1 MHQILNFYSKLYKS
15 ILSIP
20 LDLNIRD
27 ESIGSGP
34 SENKNGT
41 RTLKT
46 YDRSLF
52 VLKLRKFSFFKVRT
66 HSKPALILKKFL

>member
-1 MHQILNFYSKLYKS
+1 MHQILNFYSTLYKS

-34 SENKNGT
+34 SENKRGT

-52 VLKLRKFSFFKVRT
+52 VLKLRKFSFF
-66 HSKPALILKKFL
+66 